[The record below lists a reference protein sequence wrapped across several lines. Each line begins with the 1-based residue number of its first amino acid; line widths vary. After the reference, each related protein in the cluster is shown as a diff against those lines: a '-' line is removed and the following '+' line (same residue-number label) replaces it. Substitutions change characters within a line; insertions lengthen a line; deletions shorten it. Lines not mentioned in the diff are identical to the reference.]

1 MTTISTGVKH
11 PHNSSPMSV
20 GTIHDDK
27 VAEKL
32 GFRGGAIAG
41 SIHLDQFGP
50 ALVDTFGQEWFE
62 TGSLGLFFLHPLLDQ
77 EPVEGFVDIE
87 NATPPLRDARVT
99 VTMKTPDEILVAEG
113 SASVGAP
120 HSSSPVSSRDRRS
133 MSPSSLR
140 ILGKAEIGMP
150 IGPVVVDPSEGDQRE
165 RVTSG
170 MMTAPLDWYVN
181 ESPWGDTICSPLTV
195 SRVMTGEIF
204 TAFSKKIGIGVGL
217 YGALELNH
225 VDGPMFLDEKYI
237 VTGKLS
243 DVSETPKS
251 EVFWCEMEAR
261 RESNPEA
268 GIVATF
274 TAMIRVLKASS
285 PLYND

>member
-1 MTTISTGVKH
+1 MSFISTGVKH
-11 PHNSSPMSV
+11 PHNSSPMSA

-62 TGSLGLFFLHPLLDQ
+62 TGSLGLFFLHPLMDR
-77 EPVEGFVDIE
+77 EPVEGFVDLE

-99 VTMKTPDEILVAEG
+99 VTMKTPEDVLVAEG
-113 SASVGAP
+113 SASVGIP
-120 HSSSPVSSRDRRS
+120 PSPSPVSVRNRRS
-133 MSPSSLR
+133 MSPSALR
-140 ILGKAEIGMP
+140 MLSKAEIGMP
-150 IGPVVVDPSEGDQRE
+150 LGPVVVSPSQGDQRE
-165 RVTSG
+165 RVSSG

-181 ESPWGDTICSPLTV
+181 ESPWGGTICSPLTV
-195 SRVMTGEIF
+195 SRIMTGEVF
-204 TAFSKKIGIGVGL
+204 TAFSKQIGIGVGL
-217 YGALELNH
+217 YGALELNY
-225 VDGPMFLDEKYI
+225 VNGPMFLDEDYI
-237 VTGKLS
+237 VTGVLT
-243 DVSETPKS
+243 DVSETPKT
-251 EVFWCEMEAR
+251 EVFWCEMQAR
-261 RESNPEA
+261 RATNPDA
-268 GIVATF
+268 GIIATF